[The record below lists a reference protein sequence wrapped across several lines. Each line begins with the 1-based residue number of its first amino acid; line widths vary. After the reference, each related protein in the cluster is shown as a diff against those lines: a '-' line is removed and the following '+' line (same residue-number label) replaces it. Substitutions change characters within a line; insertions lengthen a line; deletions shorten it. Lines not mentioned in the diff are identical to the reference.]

1 MERKGRNASDEEGG
15 GRAWIKRERELIE
28 PRGNYELRWP
38 RLIHFRFV
46 AEISSACAYLSSS
59 SSPAALVTVHDGRA
73 PDTRVFH
80 TPSFRHQASV
90 SRRFLSVSLFV
101 EPCPSRLPRETD
113 RERRRKNYPGN
124 TRVWRGTVPVTLRVL
139 KGVEGRGKL
148 REARIERVYIQ
159 WAGKER

>member
-1 MERKGRNASDEEGG
+1 MERKGRNASDEGGG

-59 SSPAALVTVHDGRA
+59 PAALVTVHDGRA

-80 TPSFRHQASV
+80 TPSPPPSFGFAPFPL
-90 SRRFLSVSLFV
+90 RFSL
-101 EPCPSRLPRETD
+101 CRALPRETD

>member
-1 MERKGRNASDEEGG
+1 MERKGRNASDEGGG

-80 TPSFRHQASV
+80 TPSPPPSFGFAPFPLH
-90 SRRFLSVSLFV
+90 FSL
-101 EPCPSRLPRETD
+101 CRALP
-113 RERRRKNYPGN
+113 

>member
-59 SSPAALVTVHDGRA
+59 PAALVTVHDGRA

-80 TPSFRHQASV
+80 TPSPPPSFGFAPFPL
-90 SRRFLSVSLFV
+90 RFSL
-101 EPCPSRLPRETD
+101 CRALPRETD

>member
-1 MERKGRNASDEEGG
+1 MERKGRNASDEGGG

-80 TPSFRHQASV
+80 TPSPPPSFGFAPFPLRFSLCRALPFSLAEGNRQRKEEEKLPGKHARMAWNG
-90 SRRFLSVSLFV
+90 SRYV
-101 EPCPSRLPRETD
+101 E
-113 RERRRKNYPGN
+113 
-124 TRVWRGTVPVTLRVL
+124 
-139 KGVEGRGKL
+139 GVEGC
-148 REARIERVYIQ
+148 
-159 WAGKER
+159 

>member
-1 MERKGRNASDEEGG
+1 MERKGRNASDEGGG

-59 SSPAALVTVHDGRA
+59 PAALVTVYDGRA

-101 EPCPSRLPRETD
+101 EPCRGKPTEKGGGKITRET
-113 RERRRKNYPGN
+113 RAY
-124 TRVWRGTVPVTLRVL
+124 
-139 KGVEGRGKL
+139 GVERFPL
-148 REARIERVYIQ
+148 R
-159 WAGKER
+159 